1 VDAISISK
9 TRGVKSHKGRNGA
22 KSGTVVIDHDAC
34 THCGRCVG
42 ACPFGA
48 MLFDRE
54 KRTPYKCELCG
65 NEDPACVSICPTGS
79 IVLVQRKAFHS
90 QPASLQMKGFTL
102 LRERNKK
109 SAEHGKRASGAAS
122 REQPT

>member
-9 TRGVKSHKGRNGA
+9 AKGAKGDKGRNGE

-34 THCGRCVG
+34 IHCGRCVG

-65 NEDPACVSICPTGS
+65 KEDPACVSICPTGS

-109 SAEHGKRASGAAS
+109 STEPRKRAPGGAS
-122 REQPT
+122 REPPT